1 MLHLYYYVG
10 FFRSACFDD
19 SFCRSTADRSCSTC
33 IGLSCCRY
41 QMVLSLVEEI
51 DVAVS
56 PCLTGQ
62 VKFLGGYG
70 MSLSLLISAGVSSF

>member
-1 MLHLYYYVG
+1 MHW
-10 FFRSACFDD
+10 
-19 SFCRSTADRSCSTC
+19 T
-33 IGLSCCRY
+33 CCRY
-41 QMVLSLVEEI
+41 QVVLSLVEGI

-70 MSLSLLISAGVSSF
+70 MLLSLLISAGASLLASR